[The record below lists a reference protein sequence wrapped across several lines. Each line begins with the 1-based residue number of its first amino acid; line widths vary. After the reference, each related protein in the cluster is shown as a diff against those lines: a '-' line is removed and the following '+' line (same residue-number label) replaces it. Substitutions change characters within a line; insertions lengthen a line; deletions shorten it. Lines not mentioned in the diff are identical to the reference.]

1 MLGVPG
7 TSEAACPALD
17 LRPWSRL
24 PLKLGYQMCSPFL
37 GSQITDFF
45 KYTVIDTGTYLFS
58 QLSVLFLPFSSIKS
72 FQFKVGAETSPN
84 VRPVRLQHNTPAP
97 PHGSK
102 THLILSCL
110 GQDTAAGRRRLRA
123 DHHLQPLDLLLTL
136 LQIVPAQYRSTLSS
150 RLWKLFVWSRAVEV
164 DPDPRIQEKNWRK
177 KNWKNARKLVPYS

>member
-1 MLGVPG
+1 MSGSGLE
-7 TSEAACPALD
+7 TLEPAPTKTWLSD
-17 LRPWSRL
+17 
-24 PLKLGYQMCSPFL
+24 QMCSPFL

-72 FQFKVGAETSPN
+72 FQFKVGAGTSPK
-84 VRPVRLQHNTPAP
+84 VRPVRLQQNNPAP
-97 PHGSK
+97 PHCSE

-123 DHHLQPLDLLLTL
+123 DHHLQPLNLLLTL

-150 RLWKLFVWSRAVEV
+150 RL
-164 DPDPRIQEKNWRK
+164 
-177 KNWKNARKLVPYS
+177 

>member
-1 MLGVPG
+1 MGVPG

-45 KYTVIDTGTYLFS
+45 NYRFFFF
-58 QLSVLFLPFSSIKS
+58 LFLPFSSIKS
-72 FQFKVGAETSPN
+72 LQFKVGAGTSPK
-84 VRPVRLQHNTPAP
+84 VRPVRLQQNTPAP
-97 PHGSK
+97 PHCSK

-123 DHHLQPLDLLLTL
+123 DHHLQPLDFLLTL

-150 RLWKLFVWSRAVEV
+150 RL
-164 DPDPRIQEKNWRK
+164 
-177 KNWKNARKLVPYS
+177 